1 MKKRQKMKLGI
12 SFFSLLM
19 LLSLILT
26 HSYLSLAAIV
36 AAALHECGH
45 IIAAKL
51 CGIPLVDMKLGI
63 FGATLTTNRA
73 LCSYVKEILL
83 ALAGPATNL
92 LCLALCSLLPIQ
104 CEAIELFCVASC
116 GLAILNLLP
125 IRELDGGRIVYCAL
139 ASTFS
144 PVLASRV
151 VGALS
156 FGIIFSLW
164 TLSVYLILRLGA
176 SLSLFI
182 FSCFLFC
189 KIFIKNTYEN

>member
-1 MKKRQKMKLGI
+1 MKKRQKMELGI

-26 HSYLSLAAIV
+26 RSYLSLVALV

-45 IIAAKL
+45 ILAAKL
-51 CGIPLVDMKLGI
+51 CRIPLVQMKLGI
-63 FGATLTTNRA
+63 FGATLQTDRS
-73 LCSYVKEILL
+73 LCSYGKEIIL
-83 ALAGPATNL
+83 AAAGPLTNL
-92 LCLALCSLLPIQ
+92 LCFALCRAADAKS
-104 CEAIELFCVASC
+104 EAAELFALASLV
-116 GLAILNLLP
+116 LAILNLLP

-144 PVLASRV
+144 PSLASRV
-151 VGALS
+151 VSAFS

-164 TLSVYLILRLGA
+164 ALSVYLILRLGA

-189 KIFIKNTYEN
+189 KIFIKNAYEN

>member
-1 MKKRQKMKLGI
+1 MKKRQKMELGI

-26 HSYLSLAAIV
+26 RSYLSLVALV

-45 IIAAKL
+45 ILAAKL
-51 CGIPLVDMKLGI
+51 CRIPLVQMKLGI
-63 FGATLTTNRA
+63 FGATLTTDRS
-73 LCSYVKEILL
+73 LCSYGKEIIL
-83 ALAGPATNL
+83 AAAGPLTNL
-92 LCLALCSLLPIQ
+92 LCFALCCISDAKS
-104 CEAIELFCVASC
+104 EAAELFALASLV
-116 GLAILNLLP
+116 LAILNLLP

-144 PVLASRV
+144 PSLASRV
-151 VGALS
+151 VSAFS

-164 TLSVYLILRLGA
+164 ALSVYLILRLGA

-189 KIFIKNTYEN
+189 KIFIKNAYEN

>member
-36 AAALHECGH
+36 AAALQECGH

-63 FGATLTTNRA
+63 FGATLTTDRA
-73 LCSYVKEILL
+73 LCSYGKEILL

-144 PVLASRV
+144 PSLASRV

>member
-63 FGATLTTNRA
+63 FGATLTTDRA
-73 LCSYVKEILL
+73 LCSYGKEILL

-144 PVLASRV
+144 PSLASRV

>member
-26 HSYLSLAAIV
+26 RSYLSLAALV

-51 CGIPLVDMKLGI
+51 CGIPLVDMRLGI
-63 FGATLTTNRA
+63 FGATLTTDRA
-73 LCSYVKEILL
+73 LCSYGKEILL
-83 ALAGPATNL
+83 ASAGPATNL
-92 LCLALCSLLPIQ
+92 LCFALCLLLHVD
-104 CEAIELFCVASC
+104 CEAIEFFCVASW

-144 PVLASRV
+144 PSLASRV
-151 VGALS
+151 VSALS

-164 TLSVYLILRLGA
+164 ALSVYLILRLGA

-189 KIFIKNTYEN
+189 KIFIKNAYEN

>member
-1 MKKRQKMKLGI
+1 MKKRQKMKFGI

-26 HSYLSLAAIV
+26 RSYLSLAALV

-51 CGIPLVDMKLGI
+51 CGIPLVDMRLGI
-63 FGATLTTNRA
+63 FGATLTTDRA
-73 LCSYVKEILL
+73 LCSYGKEILL
-83 ALAGPATNL
+83 ASAGPAANL
-92 LCLALCSLLPIQ
+92 LCFALCSLLHVG
-104 CEAIELFCVASC
+104 CEAIELFCVASW

-139 ASTFS
+139 ASIFS
-144 PVLASRV
+144 PSLALRV
-151 VGALS
+151 ISALS
-156 FGIIFSLW
+156 FGTIFSLW

-189 KIFIKNTYEN
+189 KIFIKNAYEN

>member
-19 LLSLILT
+19 LLLLILT
-26 HSYLSLAAIV
+26 RSYLSLAALV

-63 FGATLTTNRA
+63 FGATLTTDRA
-73 LCSYVKEILL
+73 LCSYGKEILL
-83 ALAGPATNL
+83 ASAGPATNL
-92 LCLALCSLLPIQ
+92 LCFALCSLLHVD
-104 CEAIELFCVASC
+104 CEAIELFCVASWA
-116 GLAILNLLP
+116 LAILNLLP

-144 PVLASRV
+144 PSLASRV

-164 TLSVYLILRLGA
+164 ALSVYLILRLGA

>member
-26 HSYLSLAAIV
+26 RSYLSLAALV

-63 FGATLTTNRA
+63 FGATLTTDRA
-73 LCSYVKEILL
+73 LCSYGKEILL
-83 ALAGPATNL
+83 ASAGPATNL
-92 LCLALCSLLPIQ
+92 LCFALCSLLRVE
-104 CEAIELFCVASC
+104 CEAIELFCVASW

-144 PVLASRV
+144 PSLASRV